1 MLSVVIVEDEDIIRQ
16 GLIHVIDWTAMG
28 CTVIGS
34 ARNGEEGEKL
44 ITALRPDIVLTD
56 IKMPKKSGIQMVE
69 DCLTRFRFKAV
80 ILTGYSDFE
89 YAQKAVSLH
98 VFEYLLKPV
107 DEAVLSRTIAKI
119 HKELESDEDYIK
131 RHSAALLPL
140 EDFDVQR
147 AVSDCPVHCVK
158 AALKKILVSYTDPL
172 SPFEIAQE
180 EGVSAEYLSRKFKE
194 YTGRTFIDVLNMR
207 RIRRALELLQDG
219 CYLMYE
225 IALICGFSEYKY
237 FCSVFKKYTGK
248 SPGEAKKEI
257 LGNGRAAEN
266 GI

>member
-1 MLSVVIVEDEDIIRQ
+1 MLNVVIVEDEDIIRQ
-16 GLIHVIDWTAMG
+16 GLIHVIDWASMG
-28 CTVIGS
+28 CAVAGS
-34 ARNGEEGEKL
+34 AHNGEEGEK
-44 ITALRPDIVLTD
+44 IINALRPDIVLTD

-69 DCLTRFRFKAV
+69 DCLARFRFKAI

-107 DEAVLSRTIAKI
+107 DEAALRRTIAKI
-119 HKELESDEDYIK
+119 QKELESDGDFIK
-131 RHSAALLPL
+131 RQSSAANSRLPFL
-140 EDFDVQR
+140 IEDFDIRR
-147 AVSDCPVHCVK
+147 AMDACPVRQVK
-158 AALKKILVSYTDPL
+158 AALKKILVSYAEPL
-172 SPFEIAQE
+172 SPAAIAQE

-194 YTGRTFIDVLNMR
+194 YTGKTFIDVLNMR

-225 IALICGFSEYKY
+225 VALICGFSEYKY

-248 SPGEAKKEI
+248 SPGEAKREMA
-257 LGNGRAAEN
+257 GD
-266 GI
+266 

>member
-158 AALKKILVSYTDPL
+158 AALKKILVSYT
-172 SPFEIAQE
+172 
-180 EGVSAEYLSRKFKE
+180 
-194 YTGRTFIDVLNMR
+194 GRTFIDVLNMS